1 LIDGLEP
8 FDETF
13 ICDTAYAA
21 VESCASHFAPPRL
34 AAQYALVT
42 GASQGIGRA
51 IAIRFAQEGA
61 TVAINFL
68 HHRADAED
76 TLARAQA
83 ASREHGHG
91 ERDHLVI
98 QADIGAEANIARMF
112 ETILARWSRL
122 DCLVNNAGF
131 QQGAPSEAID
141 IETYRRI
148 LEVDLTGAVLCA
160 QKALTHFV
168 SRGGGGSIVNC
179 SSVHQ
184 IIPKPGYLAY
194 SISKGGMANL
204 TRTLALEFAD
214 RYPGLLS
221 ADERAAIAADRTAQQ
236 IRWGSIAADTG
247 RGAGRFEGLDRA
259 LAGRVEPVERGVAQ
273 SRRHRVSDDDR
284 PNESRSDGLR
294 PHPVTQRGKEEK
306 RDERFEAVGSGRGHA
321 VNLPIHGG
329 LAETVTEPVVHCGG
343 HDQQNA
349 GRDDAQYAQA
359 MSSH

>member
-1 LIDGLEP
+1 MQQSNRVPRI
-8 FDETF
+8 
-13 ICDTAYAA
+13 
-21 VESCASHFAPPRL
+21 SPRL

-148 LEVDLTGAVLCA
+148 LEVNLTGAVLCA

-214 RYPGLLS
+214 RG
-221 ADERAAIAADRTAQQ
+221 
-236 IRWGSIAADTG
+236 IRVNAV
-247 RGAGRFEGLDRA
+247 GAGAVDTPMNAAWTGDEAKRA
-259 LAGRVEPVERGVAQ
+259 VVESHIPLGRVATAEEIAGIFAFLA
-273 SRRHRVSDDDR
+273 SHEASY
-284 PNESRSDGLR
+284 
-294 PHPVTQRGKEEK
+294 VTGQTIY
-306 RDERFEAVGSGRGHA
+306 AC
-321 VNLPIHGG
+321 GG
-329 LAETVTEPVVHCGG
+329 LTLFGEFRENWA
-343 HDQQNA
+343 
-349 GRDDAQYAQA
+349 
-359 MSSH
+359 S